1 MTLITFENGKP
12 LIKED
17 GTIGTEQSCCCN
29 RCGDC
34 IQIDY
39 VWSIPEFELGTAYT
53 FTGSVKIRSVD
64 GTPLGGE
71 IQCYS
76 DPDVVSVDIGIFSG
90 RKMVL
95 NYGDL
100 IQSPFEVV
108 NSIIEFVCDDMFP
121 RGTMFSAVGTG
132 GVDAIEFPDAIC
144 CGETIGTFSNPSEG
158 NTLSATISRVAAGQC
173 NCEGYTL
180 VEPS

>member
-1 MTLITFENGKP
+1 MTLITFEDGKP
-12 LIKED
+12 LKKED
-17 GTIGTEQSCCCN
+17 GTIGTEQSCCCGG
-29 RCGDC
+29 CGDC

-39 VWSIPEFELGTAYT
+39 VWSIPEITLGTAYT

-64 GTPLGGE
+64 GSPTGGE

-100 IQSPFEVV
+100 LQSPLGVV
-108 NSIIEFVCDDMFP
+108 NSIIEFVCDGFNP
-121 RGTMFSAVGTG
+121 RGAMLASASGS
-132 GVDAIEFPDAIC
+132 VDAIDFPDAIC

-158 NTLSATISRVAAGQC
+158 NTLSATIFRVAAGQC

-180 VEPS
+180 VDPS